1 MSDRDALGR
10 GAPIG
15 ILDCDCVGTGPEAA
29 ESTARTKGVAIDR
42 VGVRRSPTRACDGY
56 AAGGT
61 AKASDVGLGTY

>member
-1 MSDRDALGR
+1 MGVLNR
-10 GAPIG
+10 
-15 ILDCDCVGTGPEAA
+15 DCVGTCPEAA
-29 ESTARTKGVAIDR
+29 ESIARTKGSAIDR